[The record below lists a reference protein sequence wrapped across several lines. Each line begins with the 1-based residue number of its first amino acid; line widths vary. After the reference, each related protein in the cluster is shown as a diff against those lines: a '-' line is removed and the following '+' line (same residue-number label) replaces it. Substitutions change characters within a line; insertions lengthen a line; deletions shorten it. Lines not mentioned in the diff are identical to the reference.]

1 MPSVKN
7 PNGPSANKLAARA
20 AKARQRA
27 QKQAIA
33 ARSTKTRV
41 ERADTTRG
49 AREGLLP
56 TSGPN
61 RAISA
66 KRRRK
71 IMRKLGYAKQRQAA
85 EVEGEVVMRDQAN
98 AAAAEATAA
107 QEQTQNNT
115 AATTT
120 TTTETTTETAATNNE
135 VEMMDSSN

>member
-33 ARSTKTRV
+33 AQSTKTRV

-71 IMRKLGYAKQRQAA
+71 MLRKLGYAKQRQAEA
-85 EVEGEVVMRDQAN
+85 EGEVVMRDQAN

-115 AATTT
+115 AAA
-120 TTTETTTETAATNNE
+120 TTETTTETAATNDE